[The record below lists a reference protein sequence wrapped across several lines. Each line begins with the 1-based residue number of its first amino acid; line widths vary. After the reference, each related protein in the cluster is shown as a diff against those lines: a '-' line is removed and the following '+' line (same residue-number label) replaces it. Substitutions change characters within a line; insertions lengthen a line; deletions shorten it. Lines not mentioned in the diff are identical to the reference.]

1 VAVFANVQFLHLLA
15 VSDELFI
22 SVIVGFRLSSMTNV
36 FSGTLNPTH
45 FTSLRLSSS
54 TFLTYGINVGFIYCI
69 TCMAVTKIFEFV
81 LVTSDGI

>member
-1 VAVFANVQFLHLLA
+1 MAVFANVQFLHLLA

-22 SVIVGFRLSSMTNV
+22 SVIVGF
-36 FSGTLNPTH
+36 
-45 FTSLRLSSS
+45 RLSSS